1 MTTQNLSVY
10 FRYNNGKN
18 FYCYLEDGIQY
29 QMDFKSLIQLKEF
42 LKKNYNM
49 MQQCPINY
57 WYKQLKK
64 EDKKEVIISINKSY
78 CLK

>member
-1 MTTQNLSVY
+1 MTMQNLSVH
-10 FRYNNGKN
+10 FKYNTGKN

-42 LKKNYNM
+42 LKKHYNM
-49 MQQCPINY
+49 IQQCPINY
-57 WYKQLKK
+57 WYKQLQR